1 MAQLTVNKWIR
12 VSLDLNKKLSKLK
25 EYSIVESK
33 FIRLAIEEKLQR
45 DLPKLKEEKNKIKLP
60 F

>member
-12 VSLDLNKKLSKLK
+12 ISVDLNKKLLKLK
-25 EYSIVESK
+25 EYSIIESK

-45 DLPKLKEEKNKIKLP
+45 DLPKLKKEKTKEKLP